1 MATLPDWITSISSVG
16 ALIAAAVAAGFA
28 GALFRVEANRDQQ
41 RTVSERRAQASRI
54 GAWVEHEERAPG
66 MRTWDLLL
74 CLQNSSAQPVYR
86 VVVTVSLD
94 GEEVDAI
101 QYQAL
106 PPSTQPR
113 RVSLGQ
119 PSAPP
124 RRPVDDTQVEVSL
137 AFTDS
142 AGIAWRRGPAGAL
155 EEVVDVG
162 D

>member
-54 GAWVEHEERAPG
+54 GAWVEHQERGPA
-66 MRTWDLLL
+66 MRAWDLML
-74 CLQNSSAQPVYR
+74 CLQNSSEQPVYR
-86 VVVTVSLD
+86 VVVTVSLN
-94 GEEVDAI
+94 GEEVDAM

-106 PPSTQPR
+106 PPSPQPR
-113 RVSLGQ
+113 RVPLGE
-119 PSAPP
+119 PSGRSRGPM
-124 RRPVDDTQVEVSL
+124 DDAQVEVNL

-155 EEVVDVG
+155 EEVLDVG